1 MRLHTYTHILEH
13 GLSLPISKSLSL
25 IIVLLPSELKLY
37 LSKETIEYCITD
49 TKVLFIQWRYYD
61 GQDIVKKFI

>member
-1 MRLHTYTHILEH
+1 M
-13 GLSLPISKSLSL
+13 SISDSLSL
-25 IIVLLPSELKLY
+25 FNLYLSELKLY